1 MDQAVKALSGFE
13 HIVLVGAK
21 PPVGFFAY
29 PGKPSLQYP
38 PQAQLHTLCRAD
50 QDPQAALQA
59 LVDELGAPEAAI
71 PDPGP
76 RPNGASGAPT
86 PEGLAQT
93 VAALMPE
100 NAIVSDES
108 VSFGRGFYR
117 HTHASPPHDWLHL
130 TGGAIGDGLPIA
142 TGAALGAGGQR
153 RVISLQADGSAM
165 YSLQALW
172 TQARDK
178 LPCTTII
185 LANRKYKILIGEFA
199 GVGAKPGDTAMSM
212 LDLGN
217 PDLDWVTL
225 ANGMGVEAAK
235 ATTLDQCA
243 DLMVQSFRQQAP
255 FVIELVID

>member
-1 MDQAVKALSGFE
+1 
-13 HIVLVGAK
+13 
-21 PPVGFFAY
+21 
-29 PGKPSLQYP
+29 
-38 PQAQLHTLCRAD
+38 
-50 QDPQAALQA
+50 
-59 LVDELGAPEAAI
+59 
-71 PDPGP
+71 
-76 RPNGASGAPT
+76 
-86 PEGLAQT
+86 